1 MPRIPT
7 LAAAGVSPS
16 GGRRSIAA
24 HRSCLDAGY
33 ARERAEVNAQIDSVK
48 EIPRFSM
55 LLQLIRRCGSRLAD
69 HRLAPNRSGGR
80 AMNASSNLPTAVQR
94 VASRADGSAPTIRQA
109 LASRLVGRSQAV
121 RGLRQ
126 RIEGMASLWIPV
138 LLCGEPGSG
147 RRTAA
152 ECLHAFGPTAKG
164 ELVKIDA
171 TAVAPEVRLPGTATV
186 YVEDVERL
194 PRRTQR
200 WWLERLRMAP
210 GADGVRWI
218 ASTRDCASLRESG
231 PDFDPELERLLSRYA
246 IRVPP
251 LRERAADLP
260 LLVADLCA
268 RIGRAVGREHVRLSP
283 RAVELLTHFPWPGNV
298 RELEDVIGRAIVFS
312 PTPVIGRA
320 LVEDVLAERGESVGG
335 IRADHAL
342 RERARLLEELRSTG
356 GNVARTAE
364 TLGKT
369 RTAIYRLI
377 ARHGIPLSW
386 HRRRGAGRRRR
397 GRE

>member
-1 MPRIPT
+1 M
-7 LAAAGVSPS
+7 
-16 GGRRSIAA
+16 
-24 HRSCLDAGY
+24 D
-33 ARERAEVNAQIDSVK
+33 
-48 EIPRFSM
+48 
-55 LLQLIRRCGSRLAD
+55 
-69 HRLAPNRSGGR
+69 
-80 AMNASSNLPTAVQR
+80 ASSKLPAAVER
-94 VASRADGSAPTIRQA
+94 VASRADGSAIRQA

-121 RGLRQ
+121 RALRQ

-218 ASTRDCASLRESG
+218 ASTRDCASLRQSG

-268 RIGRAVGREHVRLSP
+268 RIGRAVGRERVRISP
-283 RAVELLTHFPWPGNV
+283 RALELLAHGHWPGNV

-312 PTPVIGRA
+312 SGRVIRRP
-320 LVEDVLAERGESVGG
+320 LVEDLMAEHGESVGG
-335 IRADHAL
+335 IRADRAL
-342 RERARLLEELRSTG
+342 RERERLIEELRSSG

-364 TLGKT
+364 VLGKT
-369 RTAIYRLI
+369 RTAVYRLI

-386 HRRRGAGRRRR
+386 HRRAQGRRRR
-397 GRE
+397 RAADS